1 MPLLAC
7 SVAIIHSQRLHILL
21 TSLQLSLNDVQQSIE
36 ERQKN
41 KTSYTIEKRAAKKYC
56 KLRVVA
62 SKRKLK
68 DGTTPELRRDNRIV
82 YTARSWMSFIL
93 NENLQLHFIQKQ
105 LLNCHLQIWGKLLV
119 LLSLQRKISIAAR
132 IESLLLQAN
141 QWREC

>member
-1 MPLLAC
+1 MKQTYDVPEKAVVELE
-7 SVAIIHSQRLHILL
+7 
-21 TSLQLSLNDVQQSIE
+21 QLSLNDVQQTIE
-36 ERQKN
+36 ERQKK

-105 LLNCHLQIWGKLLV
+105 LLNCHLQIW
-119 LLSLQRKISIAAR
+119 
-132 IESLLLQAN
+132 
-141 QWREC
+141 

>member
-1 MPLLAC
+1 MKQTYDVPEKVVVMELE
-7 SVAIIHSQRLHILL
+7 
-21 TSLQLSLNDVQQSIE
+21 QLSLNDVQQSIE
-36 ERQKN
+36 ERQKK

-105 LLNCHLQIWGKLLV
+105 LLNCHLQIW
-119 LLSLQRKISIAAR
+119 
-132 IESLLLQAN
+132 
-141 QWREC
+141 

>member
-1 MPLLAC
+1 MKQTYDVPEKVVVMELE
-7 SVAIIHSQRLHILL
+7 
-21 TSLQLSLNDVQQSIE
+21 QLSLNDVQQTIE
-36 ERQKN
+36 ERQK
-41 KTSYTIEKRAAKKYC
+41 KKHHIQSKKRAAKKYC

-105 LLNCHLQIWGKLLV
+105 LLNCHLQIW
-119 LLSLQRKISIAAR
+119 
-132 IESLLLQAN
+132 
-141 QWREC
+141 

>member
-1 MPLLAC
+1 MKQTYDVPEKVVVMELE
-7 SVAIIHSQRLHILL
+7 
-21 TSLQLSLNDVQQSIE
+21 QLSLNDVQQTIE
-36 ERQKN
+36 ERQKKK

-105 LLNCHLQIWGKLLV
+105 LLNCHLQIWWKFLV

-141 QWREC
+141 QWRGC

>member
-1 MPLLAC
+1 MKQTYDVPEKAVVELE
-7 SVAIIHSQRLHILL
+7 
-21 TSLQLSLNDVQQSIE
+21 QLSLNDVQQTIE
-36 ERQKN
+36 ERQKK

-141 QWREC
+141 Q